1 MVSNVK
7 NHCFNAKLHSTDFDL
22 RFNKGDYTRNLSKP
36 KKKKKEK
43 EDSQAKKKSSVN
55 VQCQECGQFYHKKV
69 FDRHSN
75 QCHLLQ
81 KASTIIITDISNE
94 IRIPNTNISP
104 TRFVIRSVNI
114 ERNAV
119 TTIPIRKQ
127 GLFEQEHELAWGQFE
142 HTCSIPRVLIRF
154 EDIPFLP
161 HQEVTTVGAFSDDSS
176 PHENRARLRAL
187 LIRWHPDHF
196 LQRFGTKLF
205 PGDVPS
211 IQSKLN
217 ATIRFLSYLKGSI
230 NNK

>member
-22 RFNKGDYTRNLSKP
+22 RFNKGNGTRKSSKP
-36 KKKKKEK
+36 NKQEKEK
-43 EDSQAKKKSSVN
+43 DSRAKKKSSVN
-55 VQCQECGQFYHKKV
+55 VQCQECGQFYNKKI

-75 QCHLLQ
+75 QCPLLQ
-81 KASTIIITDISNE
+81 QCFKKDIWNE
-94 IRIPNTNISP
+94 RIPNANISP
-104 TRFVIRSVNI
+104 TRFVIRSV
-114 ERNAV
+114 AQK
-119 TTIPIRKQ
+119 TTIPRRKQ
-127 GLFEQEHELAWGQFE
+127 GLLEQEHEIAWGQFE
-142 HTCSIPRVLIRF
+142 HTCSMPKALVRF

-161 HQEVTTVGAFSDDSS
+161 YQEGAIVGAFSDDSS
-176 PHENRARLRAL
+176 PKENRARLRAL

-230 NNK
+230 K